1 VDYFNQTFSTI
12 CFLIF
17 FALTGKTLSVSDY
30 AELAPATGFD
40 FPVGAPNAEGYYKA
54 RGFWPN
60 GHVGE
65 DWNGKGGGN
74 SDLGDPVYAIGE
86 GIVVQSRDVRRGW
99 GNVIII
105 RHVFIDKNGN
115 VKLLDSLYAHL
126 DSRNVVLN
134 QIVKRGQKIGTIG
147 NNRGMYL
154 AHLHFETRKNLA
166 IGMHR
171 SSFSKTY
178 SNYYS
183 PTSFIRSHRRCPD
196 SKKTFR
202 VPINTFAPYPGNYPK
217 DKNKPAPTIIT
228 KIKSSNKINPIK
240 SILSKPQQNK
250 SPSPIVS
257 KKTDEPKTD
266 TKIKRSITQI
276 KDQKPQPKLD
286 QPKKQLGLLARLRA
300 RYPTNK
306 GGTGRVKRNRFSPR
320 KNR

>member
-1 VDYFNQTFSTI
+1 VDSINQTCSTI

-30 AELAPATGFD
+30 AEILPATGFD
-40 FPVGAPNAEGYYKA
+40 FPVGTPNAEGYYKA

-74 SDLGDPVYAIGE
+74 TDLGDPVYAIGE

-105 RHVFIDKNGN
+105 RHVFIDKNGDAK
-115 VKLLDSLYAHL
+115 VLDSLYAHL

-134 QIVKRGQKIGTIG
+134 QIVKRGQKIATIG

-183 PTSFIRSHRRCPD
+183 PTSFIRSHKQCPTT
-196 SKKTFR
+196 KKSFK
-202 VPINTFAPYPGNYPK
+202 VPINTFAPYPGSYPK
-217 DKNKPAPTIIT
+217 GKKEPTPTIIA
-228 KIKSSNKINPIK
+228 KASPIKKVNPIK
-240 SILSKPQQNK
+240 TILNKPLQKK
-250 SPSPIVS
+250 STPTVTS
-257 KKTDEPKTD
+257 KKENSSKLD
-266 TKIKRSITQI
+266 
-276 KDQKPQPKLD
+276 PKLKSIISKKNTKKPPSTLD
-286 QPKKQLGLLARLRA
+286 PPKKQLGLLARLRA
-300 RYPTNK
+300 RYPNTKSGN
-306 GGTGRVKRNRFSPR
+306 RRIQRNRFSPR
-320 KNR
+320 RQR

>member
-1 VDYFNQTFSTI
+1 MDSINQTFSTI
-12 CFLIF
+12 FFLIF
-17 FALTGKTLSVSDY
+17 LAFTGKTLSSSDY
-30 AELAPATGFD
+30 AEILPATGFD
-40 FPVGAPNAEGYYKA
+40 FPVGTPNAEGYYKA

-74 SDLGDPVYAIGE
+74 SDLGDPVYSIGE

-105 RHVFIDKNGN
+105 RHLFIDKNGTT
-115 VKLLDSLYAHL
+115 KLLDSLYAHL

-183 PTSFIRSHRRCPD
+183 PTSFIRAHRQCPD
-196 SKKTFR
+196 SKKTFK
-202 VPINTFAPYPGNYPK
+202 VPINTFAPYPGAYPK
-217 DKNKPAPTIIT
+217 DKKEPKSTNFAKAISGKTIDPIKTIFNKPPQKKSPRTVIT
-228 KIKSSNKINPIK
+228 KNGT
-240 SILSKPQQNK
+240 KPNSQ
-250 SPSPIVS
+250 
-257 KKTDEPKTD
+257 PKT
-266 TKIKRSITQI
+266 KPPIAKKNIKEHPS
-276 KDQKPQPKLD
+276 KLD
-286 QPKKQLGLLARLRA
+286 PQKKQLGLLARLRA
-300 RYPTNK
+300 RYPSTRS
-306 GGTGRVKRNRFSPR
+306 GTGKVKRNRFSPR
-320 KNR
+320 KKR

>member
-1 VDYFNQTFSTI
+1 MDYFNQPLSTI

-30 AELAPATGFD
+30 AEIAPATGFD
-40 FPVGAPNAEGYYKA
+40 FPVGTPNAEGYYKA

-105 RHVFIDKNGN
+105 RHVFIDKNGSA
-115 VKLLDSLYAHL
+115 KLLDSLYAHL

-183 PTSFIRSHRRCPD
+183 PTSFIRSHRNCSG

-202 VPINTFAPYPGNYPK
+202 VPINTFAPYPGTYPK
-217 DKNKPAPTIIT
+217 GKKEPKQTIIA
-228 KIKSSNKINPIK
+228 KVSSSNKTNSIKKILKKPTPPIA
-240 SILSKPQQNK
+240 P
-250 SPSPIVS
+250 
-257 KKTDEPKTD
+257 KKADAPKTGAK
-266 TKIKRSITQI
+266 TESTLAKSNS
-276 KDQKPQPKLD
+276 QKPQPKLD
-286 QPKKQLGLLARLRA
+286 PPKKQLGLLARLRA

-306 GGTGRVKRNRFSPR
+306 GGAGRVKRNRFSPR

>member
-1 VDYFNQTFSTI
+1 MDSINQTFSTI
-12 CFLIF
+12 FFLIF
-17 FALTGKTLSVSDY
+17 FALTGKSLSVSDY
-30 AELAPATGFD
+30 AEIPPAAGFD
-40 FPVGAPNAEGYYKA
+40 FPVGTPNAEGYYKA

-105 RHVFIDKNGN
+105 RHAFIDKNGTA
-115 VKLLDSLYAHL
+115 KLLDSLYAHL
-126 DSRNVVLN
+126 DSRNAVLN

-183 PTSFIRSHRRCPD
+183 PTSFIRSHRQCTE
-196 SKKTFR
+196 SKKTFK
-202 VPINTFAPYPGNYPK
+202 VPINTFAPYPGAYPK
-217 DKNKPAPTIIT
+217 GKKEPKSTIIAKASPSKT
-228 KIKSSNKINPIK
+228 INSIKN
-240 SILSKPQQNK
+240 ILTNPQQRT
-250 SPSPIVS
+250 SPKTVIS
-257 KKTDEPKTD
+257 KKEITPKSAPKT
-266 TKIKRSITQI
+266 KPPIAKKNTQ
-276 KDQKPQPKLD
+276 KKPSKVDP
-286 QPKKQLGLLARLRA
+286 PTKQLGLFARLRA
-300 RYPTNK
+300 RYPSTK
-306 GGTGRVKRNRFSPR
+306 SETGRVKRNRFSPR
-320 KNR
+320 KKR

>member
-1 VDYFNQTFSTI
+1 MDSINQTFSTI
-12 CFLIF
+12 FLLIF

-30 AELAPATGFD
+30 AEILPATGFD
-40 FPVGAPNAEGYYKA
+40 FPVGAPDAQGYYKA

-74 SDLGDPVYAIGE
+74 SDLGDPVYAIGQ

-105 RHVFIDKNGN
+105 RHAFIDKNGAA
-115 VKLLDSLYAHL
+115 KLLDSLYAHL

-183 PTSFIRSHRRCPD
+183 PTSFIRSHRQCPD
-196 SKKTFR
+196 SRKAFK
-202 VPINTFAPYPGNYPK
+202 VPINTFAPYPGAYPK
-217 DKNKPAPTIIT
+217 GKKKPKSTIIAKAKEST
-228 KIKSSNKINPIK
+228 IINPIK
-240 SILSKPQQNK
+240 KVLINPLQKK
-250 SPSPIVS
+250 SPETVIL
-257 KKTDEPKTD
+257 KKKPTPKSEPKT
-266 TKIKRSITQI
+266 
-276 KDQKPQPKLD
+276 KPTIAKKNIQTRPSKLD
-286 QPKKQLGLLARLRA
+286 PPKKQLGLLARLRA
-300 RYPTNK
+300 RYPSTK
-306 GGTGRVKRNRFSPR
+306 SGTGRLKRNRFSPR
-320 KNR
+320 KKR